1 MERRED
7 GTQDWS
13 CSVVGE
19 TDPQPP
25 RATVR
30 NELYA
35 PDRALDLLKDV
46 ARIGEEAGARRCK
59 SCKSIS
65 LAREQAHAHLL
76 LESGYLFG
84 ERRLRDLEPMRGT
97 MKIELS
103 AATTKYRRCRS
114 STFPCRV
121 SSKESIEP
129 VLRTD
134 RGSRS
139 RLITGRNG
147 SISACCDAQSAATR

>member
-97 MKIELS
+97 MKIELLGGDHEIS
-103 AATTKYRRCRS
+103 EMPKLDVSVPSFLKGIYRTRAAH
-114 STFPCRV
+114 
-121 SSKESIEP
+121 
-129 VLRTD
+129 
-134 RGSRS
+134 RS
-139 RLITGRNG
+139 RLPITSHHR
-147 SISACCDAQSAATR
+147 S